1 MLNGNQVKANDRIKL
16 TETGEKYKIDI
27 LDVVMADAGEY
38 NFVAKNRLGEK
49 RLSASLEVIR
59 KLKIFLIKLHS
70 F

>member
-49 RLSASLEVIR
+49 RLSANLEVIR
-59 KLKIFLIKLHS
+59 KFALIFI
-70 F
+70 